1 MPTSSRRT
9 SLKADRTQG
18 HSLEKPD
25 QRSMS
30 QPEHTVATPLRL
42 GGGTSRELRCD
53 GKAGSSD
60 GRWKSSFQDKF
71 LAFNFFFSF
80 SLCPT
85 TSLLLRR
92 TPAAVHYRP
101 VSVWFLEEGMGLAVW
116 KPGKTQPAKHRP
128 KSSAGIADRSLKD
141 SHQCPSEECAA
152 LFS

>member
-9 SLKADRTQG
+9 SLEADRTQG

-25 QRSMS
+25 QRSMR

-71 LAFNFFFSF
+71 LAFNFFFFFF
-80 SLCPT
+80 SLPHNF
-85 TSLLLRR
+85 TSL
-92 TPAAVHYRP
+92 
-101 VSVWFLEEGMGLAVW
+101 
-116 KPGKTQPAKHRP
+116 KKDPG
-128 KSSAGIADRSLKD
+128 SSSL
-141 SHQCPSEECAA
+141 
-152 LFS
+152 